1 MVGNINKERR
11 YLAYLQAKKRV
22 EKMYPGCKLVAR
34 EGAGYYVEDEDA
46 RNLLALRYPDM
57 AFADNVMSAYINLDI
72 VSHWNKTEDRNS
84 KKFRNDV
91 KSVCVVGD
99 GGSTSKQLREYVEY
113 KPDHVTSDGEPE
125 E

>member
-1 MVGNINKERR
+1 MAGIINIERR
-11 YLAYLQAKKRV
+11 HLAYLKAKTRV
-22 EKMYPGCKLVAR
+22 EKMYSGCKLSVR
-34 EGAGYYVEDEDA
+34 ESAGFFIEDGEG
-46 RNLLALRYPDM
+46 RNIIALRYPDL

-84 KKFRNDV
+84 RKFRNDV

-99 GGSTSKQLREYVEY
+99 VANTSRPLAEYT
-113 KPDHVTSDGEPE
+113 PHNADWTSSDGQPE

>member
-1 MVGNINKERR
+1 MAGIINIERR
-11 YLAYLQAKKRV
+11 HLAYLKAKTRV
-22 EKMYPGCKLVAR
+22 EKMYSGCKLSVR
-34 EGAGYYVEDEDA
+34 ESAGFFIEDGEG
-46 RNLLALRYPDM
+46 RNIIALRYPDL

-84 KKFRNDV
+84 RKFRNDV

-99 GGSTSKQLREYVEY
+99 GGSTSKQLKEYVEH
-113 KPDHVTSDGEPE
+113 KPDHITSDGQPE